1 MLEEIEYWKP
11 ETLLRYIEDEIIPLN
26 ILAHEVSKD
35 FKDLD
40 PELSKYAY
48 KIHEL
53 TENIIVLT
61 KNIFGKDFPEQEIK
75 KPSDIYEL
83 LEIGRRFLEK
93 AFNITVGAHPY
104 TFFVWSLRKITK
116 AYLKEHYPM
125 LKDCN
130 IFSQISSILGLETIL
145 TPPKI
150 EPRELFEDY
159 ILYGYPD
166 YHVKY
171 NQPVNNTIG
180 GEVCRLNVLIWKMSK
195 DNNIKSYNTIYQK
208 QNLYKNYKEKIT
220 ELLKSIN
227 WNSEPITYYSRNT
240 LFSIDGFIVEI
251 WGQNYYP
258 YKKTIEYRGKLIEI
272 EDYEI
277 KDFQQLFTLFNF
289 LDWVMPPQILGLWE
303 LEIDPFEKR
312 GRILNI
318 DDEL

>member
-26 ILAHEVSKD
+26 TLAKEVSKD

-40 PELSKYAY
+40 PQLLIYAY
-48 KIHEL
+48 NIHEL

-61 KNIFGKDFPEQEIK
+61 KNIFGKEFPKQEIK
-75 KPSDIYEL
+75 KSSDIYEL

-93 AFNITVGAHPY
+93 AFNITVGANPY
-104 TFFVWSLRKITK
+104 TFFIWSLRKITK

-125 LKDCN
+125 LKDSS

-166 YHVKY
+166 YYVEY
-171 NQPVNNTIG
+171 NQPVKMTVG
-180 GEVCRLNVLIWKMSK
+180 GQVCRLNMKIWEMSK

-208 QNLYKNYKEKIT
+208 QNLFDVYKEKIRKIL
-220 ELLKSIN
+220 ESIG
-227 WNSEPITYYSRNT
+227 WKPDPLPYYFVSNA
-240 LFSIDGFIVEI
+240 FSIKGLTVE
-251 WGQNYYP
+251 GGGSKRYGYNYKP
-258 YKKTIEYRGKLIEI
+258 FDYKL
-272 EDYEI
+272 
-277 KDFQQLFTLFNF
+277 TLFNF
-289 LDWVMPPQILGLWE
+289 LDLVMPPQILGLWE
-303 LEIDPFEKR
+303 LKINPKEKR
-312 GRILNI
+312 GQILNI